1 LVNELTDKDPNQ
13 LGKTIIIVSG
23 IPRSGTSMAMQILE
37 AGGVPIFTDK
47 KRKPDENNP
56 KGYYEVEAVKRLD
69 KDNSIIKKTKGKAV
83 KVISHLLPYLP
94 EKFEYKLIFMKR
106 NIDEVIRSQQK
117 MLGKDPN
124 DYPQELKDIFL
135 NFKGYDFLHIG
146 RSKRAFATH
155 PLTQQKTEYITNKI
169 GSKTIGFSEIRDII
183 SVCFI
188 INKRLAEKVI
198 KMDHIT
204 TTGFYGTWP
213 LVFWRWAETKEYI
226 EVGGLEWETPDK
238 YETEINDIGYD
249 KWLSQFQSQEEWIK
263 RAEML
268 EDCLSELLNLT
279 DIEFLPEI

>member
-1 LVNELTDKDPNQ
+1 MTDKDPNQ

-124 DYPQELKDIFL
+124 DYPQELKDIFKKDIS
-135 NFKGYDFLHIG
+135 N
-146 RSKRAFATH
+146 SK
-155 PLTQQKTEYITNKI
+155 
-169 GSKTIGFSEIRDII
+169 S
-183 SVCFI
+183 
-188 INKRLAEKVI
+188 
-198 KMDHIT
+198 
-204 TTGFYGTWP
+204 
-213 LVFWRWAETKEYI
+213 WAK
-226 EVGGLEWETPDK
+226 
-238 YETEINDIGYD
+238 
-249 KWLSQFQSQEEWIK
+249 SQENVDFINVDFSKMIK
-263 RAEML
+263 NPNE
-268 EDCLSELLNLT
+268 EIEKI
-279 DIEFLPEI
+279 IEFLGLELDKNAMVSVVDPSLYRSKVD